1 VLTLGLGIGA
11 TTAILSVVNAL
22 LLRPLAYPESDR
34 LVWISGGN
42 EESSEFLISFWDFV
56 DWQAQQTASILA
68 RSLSPGTASA

>member
-1 VLTLGLGIGA
+1 
-11 TTAILSVVNAL
+11 
-22 LLRPLAYPESDR
+22 LAYPESDR